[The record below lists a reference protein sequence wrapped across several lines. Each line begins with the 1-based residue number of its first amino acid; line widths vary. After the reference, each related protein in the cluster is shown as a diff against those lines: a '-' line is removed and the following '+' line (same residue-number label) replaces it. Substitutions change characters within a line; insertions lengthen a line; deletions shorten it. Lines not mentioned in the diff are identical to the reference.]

1 MSVEYQGYLETLF
14 LFPTGLYFFFLYH
27 EGLPDDDQCIFPWQG
42 IANLRIKDENSWNL
56 PSISLLCKQLIYNLS
71 TLLRFLNLTEF

>member
-1 MSVEYQGYLETLF
+1 MSVENQGYLGTLF
-14 LFPTGLYFFFLYH
+14 LFPTGLYYYFLYY

-56 PSISLLCKQLIYNLS
+56 PYIPLLCKQLHVYITWAPCS
-71 TLLRFLNLTEF
+71 DFSI

>member
-1 MSVEYQGYLETLF
+1 MSLENQGYLGTLF
-14 LFPTGLYFFFLYH
+14 LFPTGLNYFLLYH
-27 EGLPDDDQCIFPWQG
+27 KGLPDDDQCILPWQG

-56 PSISLLCKQLIYNLS
+56 PSIPLLCKQLYNMS